1 MFKGKSSSIVAS
13 LFVFF
18 FALFSLASPQLA
30 SAGPLGE
37 GSIEA
42 YAWSVYS
49 GVLAKGPVKHTIPEG
64 EITLIKND
72 SMDSFMSGG
81 DFVGNTWYAVSYT
94 GDLFTI
100 DCHTGDTTLI
110 GATGLTK
117 LTGFTYDLITET
129 AYVSDENNL
138 YTIDLLTA
146 KVTSVGKISSDII
159 IGIAAD
165 GAGNFYA
172 LGIVSDQLF
181 TVDKETG
188 AGTAIG
194 NIGFDVNGAQDIGFD
209 RTSGI
214 LYGSLCVFGYPALG
228 YSGGLYRFDLD
239 TGAATPLKVFGSL
252 IELDAL
258 AIPYADVKYTVVGEA
273 DPTAGGTI
281 YGSGEYDGG
290 TVATLTAAPAAGFEF
305 VNWTEDGVEVS
316 TEQSYRFVLFK
327 DRNLVA
333 NFKMVVSGISLDPTS
348 LTLSVDDVPFQLA
361 ATIFPEGAA
370 NKKVLWSSSDQS
382 VALVDQDGLVSAVAV
397 GQAVITAA
405 TEDGG
410 FTATCTVTV
419 TVPVS
424 GISLNHTSRAL
435 AVGDAPFQLAAM
447 IFPEGATNK
456 KVLWTS
462 SDQSV
467 AQVDQD
473 GLVSAVAAGQ
483 AVITAATEDGGFT
496 ATCTVTITLPEEKKE
511 LPRTG
516 AGPYLYI
523 LFALA
528 FLMVT
533 GGCICLRPIK

>member
-18 FALFSLASPQLA
+18 FALFFLASPQLA

-42 YAWSVYS
+42 YAWSAFYS
-49 GVLAKGPVKHTIPEG
+49 GALAKGPVKLTIPEG

-72 SMDSFMSGG
+72 SMDSFMAGG
-81 DFVGNTWYAVSYT
+81 DFVGNIWYTVGYK
-94 GDLFTI
+94 GELFTI

-110 GATGLTK
+110 GDTGLGL
-117 LTGFTYDLITET
+117 LTGFTYDLITDT
-129 AYVSDENNL
+129 AYVSDVNNL

-146 KVTSVGKISSDII
+146 KTTFVGKISSDLI

-165 GAGNFYA
+165 GAGNLYA
-172 LGIVSDQLF
+172 LGIASDQLF

-194 NIGFDVNGAQDIGFD
+194 NIGFDVNFAQDIAFD

-214 LYGSLCVFGYPALG
+214 LYGSLYMS
-228 YSGGLYRFDLD
+228 SGGLYSFDLG
-239 TGAATPLKVFGSL
+239 TGAVTLLKDFGSQ

-290 TVATLTAAPAAGFEF
+290 TIVTLTADPAAGYEF

-327 DRNLVA
+327 DHNLVA
-333 NFKMVVSGISLDPTS
+333 NFRMAVSGISLDPTS
-348 LTLSVDDVPFQLA
+348 LSLSVGDLSQLA
-361 ATIFPEGAA
+361 ATIFPEEAA
-370 NKKVLWSSSDQS
+370 NKKVLWSSSDES
-382 VALVDQDGLVSAVAV
+382 VAQVDQDGLVSAVAV

-456 KVLWTS
+456 KVIWSS
-462 SDQSV
+462 SDHSV
-467 AQVDQD
+467 ALVDQD

-496 ATCTVTITLPEEKKE
+496 ATCTVTVTLPEVKKE

-523 LFALA
+523 VFALA